1 MLALPSDAP
10 VRQRRDDR
18 PGYRPYRAVVARIV
32 TLTPH
37 FTRVTFTGPQLDR
50 FGTDGLDQR
59 IKIVLPLERI
69 GFADFGTDDEE
80 SLRAGDWYTRWR
92 ELPDAQRNPFRT
104 YTVRAV
110 RPAESEI
117 DVDFVAHTDDADG
130 ALPGPAALWLADAVA
145 GNEVI
150 IVGPDALSI
159 HSGGGIDFHPGTA
172 TEILL
177 AGDETAAPAICS
189 ILESLAPGIRARA
202 FIEVPSIADELSVTT
217 TADVRITWI
226 ARDTSATTLDRAV
239 RDWVDGNRGIVAP
252 VLASER
258 QVLEEIDVDVEI
270 LWDSP
275 EEADGNSFYAWL
287 AGESAMIKLL
297 RRFLV
302 SETGIDRS
310 RVAFMGYW
318 RHGKAEAQ

>member
-1 MLALPSDAP
+1 M
-10 VRQRRDDR
+10 
-18 PGYRPYRAVVARIV
+18 
-32 TLTPH
+32 
-37 FTRVTFTGPQLDR
+37 RVTFTGPELDR

-59 IKIVLPLERI
+59 IKIVLPLHNF

-92 ELPDAQRNPFRT
+92 ELPDQQRNPFRT

-110 RPAESEI
+110 RPTESEI

-130 ALPGPAALWLADAVA
+130 ALAGPAALWLADAEV

-150 IVGPDALSI
+150 IVGPDALSM
-159 HSGGGIDFHPGTA
+159 HSAGGIDFHPGTA
-172 TEILL
+172 SEILL

-202 FIEVPSIADELSVTT
+202 FIEVPSSADSLSVTT
-217 TADVRITWI
+217 SADVELTWLP
-226 ARDTSATTLDRAV
+226 RDGSTPNLEQAV
-239 RDWVDGNRGIVAP
+239 RDWVDGNRSIVAP
-252 VLASER
+252 VLSTER
-258 QVLEEIDVDVEI
+258 QVLEEIDVDVEL

-287 AGESAMIKLL
+287 AGESATIKLL

-318 RHGKAEAQ
+318 RRGKAEAQ

>member
-10 VRQRRDDR
+10 VLQRRDDR
-18 PGYRPYRAVVARIV
+18 PGYRPYRAVVARILSV
-32 TLTPH
+32 TPH

-59 IKIVLPLERI
+59 IKIVLPLEEV

-80 SLRAGDWYTRWR
+80 SLRAGDWYARWR
-92 ELPDAQRNPFRT
+92 ELPDEQRNPFRT

-110 RPAESEI
+110 RPADCEI
-117 DVDFVAHTDDADG
+117 DVDFVAHADDADG
-130 ALPGPAALWLADAVA
+130 ALPGPAALWLGTAVV

-159 HSGGGIDFHPGTA
+159 HSAGGIDFHPGTA

-189 ILESLAPGIRARA
+189 ILESLEPGIRARA
-202 FIEVPSIADELSVTT
+202 FIEVPSSSDAMPVTT
-217 TADVRITWI
+217 SADVELTWL
-226 ARDTSATTLDRAV
+226 ARDSDSTTLEQAV
-239 RDWVDGNRGIVAP
+239 RDWVDGNHRIVAP
-252 VLASER
+252 VLSAQR
-258 QVLEEIDVDVEI
+258 QVLEEIDVDIEL

-275 EEADGNSFYAWL
+275 AEADGNSFYAWL

-297 RRFLV
+297 RRYLV

-318 RHGKAEAQ
+318 RRGKAEAQ